1 MIEAFRN
8 DGWGVIALAKERG
21 WQGGILSPFAPRE
34 AFLPRFFAFNLLSL
48 FFSFLG
54 VIRGGIF
61 PLIVGRR
68 FFSPSSFLLFIFFAL
83 IFMFFQGGNRGSFS
97 PPIVRIPDRNIQEWR
112 LRGWL
117 THLGVTDT
125 EVFPPGYFYSLCFV
139 FPGDYKGALLFIV
152 LDPW

>member
-1 MIEAFRN
+1 MRASRDSSFLSSLCLFGDDRGFPLYSFGPRLESRRG
-8 DGWGVIALAKERG
+8 DGHGDDRGTKKKGVHKGENVPLI
-21 WQGGILSPFAPRE
+21 PRE
-34 AFLPRFFAFNLLSL
+34 VFLPRFFAFNLLSL

-97 PPIVRIPDRNIQEWR
+97 PPIVRIPDRYIQE
-112 LRGWL
+112 
-117 THLGVTDT
+117 
-125 EVFPPGYFYSLCFV
+125 
-139 FPGDYKGALLFIV
+139 
-152 LDPW
+152 